1 MSKKTENIYKAISR
15 LEDLRQ
21 EISVI
26 AKLAA
31 ADVSDSDESGKTE
44 RIRHLENVEF
54 EMGQEIKSLKFWI
67 DSLYLYNGKSTSR
80 AKQAASKENGKKG
93 GRPPKEITE
102 ARRKIREIEEIEMPL
117 LEHRKNLA
125 VDLEEDSRLCIEI
138 ENAEKEI
145 LSLREKIEKW
155 ENERDVRL

>member
-1 MSKKTENIYKAISR
+1 MSKKTENIYKSISR

-21 EISVI
+21 EISVV

-31 ADVSDSDESGKTE
+31 ADSFDSEESGKSE

-54 EMGQEIKSLKFWI
+54 EMGQELKSLKFWI

-102 ARRKIREIEEIEMPL
+102 ARRKIRELEENEIPL

-125 VDLEEDSRLCIEI
+125 VDLDEDDKLSAEI
-138 ENAEKEI
+138 KSAEKEI
-145 LSLREKIEKW
+145 ASLREKIEKW
-155 ENERDVRL
+155 ETGRSGKA

>member
-145 LSLREKIEKW
+145 SSLREKIEKW
-155 ENERDVRL
+155 ENERAVRL